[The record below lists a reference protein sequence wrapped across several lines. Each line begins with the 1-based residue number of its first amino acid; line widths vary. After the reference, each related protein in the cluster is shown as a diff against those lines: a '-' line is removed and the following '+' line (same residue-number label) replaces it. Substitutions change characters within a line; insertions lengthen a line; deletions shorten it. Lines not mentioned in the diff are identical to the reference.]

1 MTLAHTGLVLVV
13 VLIWGLAF
21 VATRWALDDFSPSQ
35 LTALRF
41 LIAAAPALALARP
54 RLPWRTLVP
63 VGLTLFLG
71 QFLLQFF
78 GIALGTP
85 PGLAAVVVQTQALFT
100 ILFAALALGERP
112 SRREWTGTALAF
124 AGLALIALTVG
135 RDLTMAGLVL
145 CGLSAAS
152 WGAGNVLVKRLPPV
166 DTLSLMVWL
175 SVIPPLPA
183 LALSL
188 ALDGPAA
195 LGTALTASSWL
206 GRGAVLYIGVIATVL
221 GYAIW
226 GALLR
231 RYPAAIVTPFA
242 LLIPF
247 VAAGASSLAFGERFG
262 PLRLT
267 GMGLVVLGLAV
278 IVAPVG
284 TKGRRR
290 GLPATG

>member
-1 MTLAHTGLVLVV
+1 
-13 VLIWGLAF
+13 
-21 VATRWALDDFSPSQ
+21 
-35 LTALRF
+35 
-41 LIAAAPALALARP
+41 
-54 RLPWRTLVP
+54 
-63 VGLTLFLG
+63 
-71 QFLLQFF
+71 
-78 GIALGTP
+78 
-85 PGLAAVVVQTQALFT
+85 
-100 ILFAALALGERP
+100 
-112 SRREWTGTALAF
+112 
-124 AGLALIALTVG
+124 
-135 RDLTMAGLVL
+135 
-145 CGLSAAS
+145 
-152 WGAGNVLVKRLPPV
+152 
-166 DTLSLMVWL
+166 
-175 SVIPPLPA
+175 
-183 LALSL
+183 
-188 ALDGPAA
+188 
-195 LGTALTASSWL
+195 
-206 GRGAVLYIGVIATVL
+206 VLYIGVIATVL